1 MPSILLTPPA
11 AEPLTLAQAKDFLR
25 VQHDADDDLI
35 SALIAGARLHVE
47 AQTRRVLITQAWRL
61 TRDMWPA
68 SGRLPVLPV
77 PLRAVIAAGVWQAD
91 GTLQAIEFDALAVD
105 AASTPAVLAF
115 ERGAMPAPGRLAAGI
130 EIDIE
135 AGYGDAAEDVPEP
148 LRQAIRLLVAHWYE
162 NRSVIAASGEMAFFP
177 TNVGALLA
185 PFRVVSL

>member
-35 SALIAGARLHVE
+35 AALIAGARLHVE
-47 AQTRRVLITQAWRL
+47 AQTRRALMTQTWRL
-61 TRDMWPA
+61 VRDVWPA

-77 PLRAVIAAGVWQAD
+77 PLREIVAAGVWRAD
-91 GTLQAIEFDALAVD
+91 GTLQAIDLDAFAID
-105 AASTPAVLAF
+105 AASGPAVLAF

-130 EIDIE
+130 EIDIA
-135 AGYGDAAEDVPEP
+135 AGYGDEPDDVPEP
-148 LRQAIRLLVAHWYE
+148 LRQAMRLLVAHWYE
-162 NRSVIAASGEMAFFP
+162 NRSVISASGEVAYFP
-177 TNVGALLA
+177 TNVSALLA